1 MLDHMTRRL
10 VLLACLCAGLFS
22 TAAFAE
28 GRVYELRI
36 YTANEGK
43 LPAIE
48 ARFRDHT
55 TAIFKKH
62 HMEVVGY
69 WTPQKDDP
77 KYGNTFIYILAH
89 PSREAATKNWAEFQS
104 DPEWTKV
111 KGESEKDGALVK
123 KVDSTF
129 MDALPFSPMK

>member
-1 MLDHMTRRL
+1 MTRRL
-10 VLLACLCAGLFS
+10 LLLTCLWTSLAAGV
-22 TAAFAE
+22 AFAQSK
-28 GRVYELRI
+28 VYELRI

-43 LPAIE
+43 LQALE

-62 HMEVVGY
+62 NMEVVGY
-69 WTPQKDDP
+69 WVPQKDDT
-77 KYGNTFIYILAH
+77 KSKDTFIYILAH
-89 PSREAATKNWAEFQS
+89 PSREAATKNWADFRT
-104 DPEWTKV
+104 DPEWLKV
-111 KGESEKDGALVK
+111 QAESEKNGPLVK

>member
-1 MLDHMTRRL
+1 MTRRIA
-10 VLLACLCAGLFS
+10 LLACLWTLFTAGIALAQS
-22 TAAFAE
+22 
-28 GRVYELRI
+28 RVYELRV
-36 YTANEGK
+36 YTANDGK
-43 LPAIE
+43 LAALE

-62 HMEVVGY
+62 HMEVIGY
-69 WTPQKDDP
+69 WVPQKGDP
-77 KYGNTFIYILAH
+77 KAENTFIYILAH
-89 PSREAATKNWAEFQS
+89 PSRDAATKNWADFNS

-123 KVDSTF
+123 KVESTF